1 MRDIGTTGG
10 APDRPLSGFR
20 VVELAGLGPVPF
32 AGMLLAGLGAEVVRI
47 ARPGIGAGGDGPIDA
62 GRRVVELD
70 LGSDAGRAAALDL
83 AACADVLL
91 EGFRPG
97 VLERLG
103 LAPATLHARNPALV
117 VGRMSAWGQVGPMAK
132 VPAHDIN
139 ILALS
144 GLLAAIGPAARPAV
158 PLNVVADYGGGALYL
173 VMEVLAGLLVAR
185 ASGVG
190 RVIDGAMAEGVASLQ
205 SLHAGMRSSGRATAD
220 REANLLDGGAPFYTV
235 YACAG
240 GGFMAVGAIE
250 PKFHAELLRVTGLAE
265 DPHFARQHDRAAWPA
280 MKARL
285 AAVFAGRTRGAW
297 TAAFESVEACVTPVL
312 DMADAPEPFRRR
324 DAAPP
329 SVMADATS
337 ILVAWNDRAVQPSP
351 SRKAVT

>member
-1 MRDIGTTGG
+1 MMGGDTTGKL
-10 APDRPLSGFR
+10 ADRPLSGVR

-47 ARPGIGAGGDGPIDA
+47 ARLGAGAGGDGSIDG

-70 LGSDAGRAAALDL
+70 LGSDVGRAEALNL
-83 AACADVLL
+83 AVRADILL

-103 LAPATLHARNPALV
+103 LAPATLHARNPQLV
-117 VGRMSAWGQVGPMAK
+117 VGRISAWGQAGPMAQE
-132 VPAHDIN
+132 PAHDIN

-144 GLLAAIGPAARPAV
+144 GLLAAIGPAERPAV
-158 PLNVVADYGGGALYL
+158 PLNIIADYGGGALYL
-173 VMEVLAGLLVAR
+173 IMEVLARLLVAR

-190 RVIDGAMAEGVASLQ
+190 RVVDCAMAEGVASIQ
-205 SLHAGMRSSGRATAD
+205 SLHAGMRRSGRATAE

-250 PKFHAELLRVTGLAE
+250 TKFHAELLRVTGLAN
-265 DPHFARQHDRAAWPA
+265 DPGFARQHDRAAWPA
-280 MKARL
+280 MKARM
-285 AAVFAGRTRGAW
+285 AAVFASRTRDAW
-297 TAAFESVEACVTPVL
+297 TAAFAGIEACVTPVL
-312 DMADAPEPFRRR
+312 DMADAPEPFRRH
-324 DAAPP
+324 DAPPP
-329 SVMADATS
+329 SVLSDAAA
-337 ILVAWNDRAVQPSP
+337 ILTTWDARAVQPYP
-351 SRKAVT
+351 SRKDVT